1 MHTTPMTLN
10 RAEQLFLGGTARQA
24 VERGLAGEPA
34 GNPPAPPTSAKVLF
48 QKAGAFV
55 TFHHRGRLRGCIGSM
70 IGRDPLYLTVSR
82 MAWAA
87 AFEDPRFPPLRSE
100 EWPETETEIS
110 VLGPLCPCPDP
121 SQIEIGR
128 HGLLL
133 RRGAYSG
140 VFLPQV
146 PVEQG
151 WDLSTY
157 LTMLCGKAGLPD
169 GSWRDPDAELYRY
182 EAFVFTPPTPDGGE
196 KTLC

>member
-1 MHTTPMTLN
+1 MRTTPMTLN
-10 RAEQLFLGGTARQA
+10 LAEQRFLGCTARQA
-24 VERGLAGEPA
+24 IEQGLAGEPA
-34 GNPPAPPTSAKVLF
+34 GNPPAPPPSEMLIRKT
-48 QKAGAFV
+48 GAFV
-55 TFHHRGRLRGCIGSM
+55 TLHHRGSLRGCIGSM
-70 IGRDPLYLTVSR
+70 IGRDPLYLTVFR

-87 AFEDPRFPPLRSE
+87 AFEDARFPPLRSE
-100 EWPETETEIS
+100 EWPEIAMEIS

-151 WDLSTY
+151 WDLPTY
-157 LTMLCGKAGLPD
+157 LTMLCGKAGLPA
-169 GSWRDPDAELYRY
+169 GSWRDPDAELYLY
-182 EAFVFTPPTPDGGE
+182 EAFVFTPPMPTERE
-196 KTLC
+196 KAPC